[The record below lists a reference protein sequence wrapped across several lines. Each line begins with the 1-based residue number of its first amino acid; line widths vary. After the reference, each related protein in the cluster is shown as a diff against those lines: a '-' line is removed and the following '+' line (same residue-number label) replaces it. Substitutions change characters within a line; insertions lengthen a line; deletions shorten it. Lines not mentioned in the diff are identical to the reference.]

1 MEAPATPA
9 TAPPVARGEG
19 PSRGERLIQTRH
31 TEAWPTERPILDDG
45 RRRQPV
51 PGQLLLLR
59 RHYREPT
66 IERMNLSFLRRKRQ
80 PLSIPSQP
88 RARRKISVAR
98 QRDGVYALPE
108 ADFAPETSGTSDI
121 SMPIAVTELGDDI
134 VWRPEADLWPHLH
147 LEGLIGSG
155 KTITAQNIA
164 VAAARARWRVH
175 ILRQFDRE
183 YGEFIGWPGVEVATT
198 PTEHSALLQRSVD
211 LMYPLPAAP
220 LLVVI
225 DTVKGIVDGIGDSC
239 RGPLRRIA
247 LDGRVHQAHLVLVAD
262 PTAPDPVPEVT
273 ELLCRLTVIPPL
285 AASRRP
291 RGDLMRWRPGQPS
304 AG

>member
-45 RRRQPV
+45 RRRQPA
-51 PGQLLLLR
+51 GQLLLLR
-59 RHYREPT
+59 RHYWEPT

-134 VWRPEADLWPHLH
+134 VWRPEADLWPHLY

-183 YGEFIGWPGVEVATT
+183 Y
-198 PTEHSALLQRSVD
+198 
-211 LMYPLPAAP
+211 
-220 LLVVI
+220 
-225 DTVKGIVDGIGDSC
+225 
-239 RGPLRRIA
+239 
-247 LDGRVHQAHLVLVAD
+247 
-262 PTAPDPVPEVT
+262 
-273 ELLCRLTVIPPL
+273 
-285 AASRRP
+285 
-291 RGDLMRWRPGQPS
+291 
-304 AG
+304 

>member
-1 MEAPATPA
+1 M
-9 TAPPVARGEG
+9 
-19 PSRGERLIQTRH
+19 
-31 TEAWPTERPILDDG
+31 
-45 RRRQPV
+45 
-51 PGQLLLLR
+51 
-59 RHYREPT
+59 
-66 IERMNLSFLRRKRQ
+66 
-80 PLSIPSQP
+80 
-88 RARRKISVAR
+88 ISVAR

-108 ADFAPETSGTSDI
+108 ADFAPETSTSDI
-121 SMPIAVTELGDDI
+121 SMPIAVTELGDDV

-147 LEGLIGSG
+147 LNGLIGSG

-239 RGPLRRIA
+239 RSPLRRIA
-247 LDGRVHQAHLVLVAD
+247 VDGRVHQAHLVLVAD

-304 AG
+304 AGSLQR